1 MTNDTSVLHIHARDN
16 DCYQHSTIA
25 SVWCSSK
32 TSSRFLRPYVVSFLT
47 CTHIS
52 PPLHQLRLQLHH
64 HHQLSW
70 TCNHRYVCTMFDY
83 IIILFIIIVDVC
95 WCSDL
100 CVVSCQWW
108 YWALVQVVITT
119 HCRTITGYIVQVP
132 LDQSCDTT
140 CHQIR
145 WLITRISTLVFKL
158 SFMHVEFIK
167 YEVFLSVISMLNQ
180 LYPFKA
186 KGYANVHYGPY
197 TGFFKK
203 FPCLLYKGS
212 NSKLSRFVLFTITIE
227 W

>member
-1 MTNDTSVLHIHARDN
+1 MTNDTSVLHIHARDS
-16 DCYQHSTIA
+16 DCYQHSTLA

-32 TSSRFLRPYVVSFLT
+32 TSSRFLRPYVVSLLT

-52 PPLHQLRLQLHH
+52 PPLHQLPLQLH

-70 TCNHRYVCTMFDY
+70 TCNHRYVFTMFDY
-83 IIILFIIIVDVC
+83 CIILFIIIVDGC

-132 LDQSCDTT
+132 LDQSYDTT

-158 SFMHVEFIK
+158 SFMHVDVHPRI
-167 YEVFLSVISMLNQ
+167 YISSMKS
-180 LYPFKA
+180 F
-186 KGYANVHYGPY
+186 
-197 TGFFKK
+197 
-203 FPCLLYKGS
+203 CL
-212 NSKLSRFVLFTITIE
+212 
-227 W
+227 